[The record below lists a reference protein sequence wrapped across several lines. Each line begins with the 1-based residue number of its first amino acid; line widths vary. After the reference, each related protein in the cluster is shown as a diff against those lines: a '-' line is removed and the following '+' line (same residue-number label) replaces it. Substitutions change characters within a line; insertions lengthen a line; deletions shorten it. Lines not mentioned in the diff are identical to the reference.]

1 MNKLVIALTA
11 VCYAAFFSAQTG
23 AYVQLKKAIELS
35 HPEISTENKLIAFNI
50 WSLADP
56 ESREANKSFEKVY
69 HTYEYAKL
77 KGGRR
82 GIVVVM
88 ISKDNLSGTAVITLH
103 KDGVDR
109 SVSVKAEDLPEI
121 SAGAATNMVFDSNG
135 NEVYRNL
142 PAGKVFSEIQQ
153 LITR

>member
-1 MNKLVIALTA
+1 MNRLVIAFAA
-11 VCYAAFFSAQTG
+11 VFYAAFFSAQTD
-23 AYVQLKKAIELS
+23 AYVKLKKAIELS

-56 ESREANKSFEKVY
+56 ESREVNKSFEKVY
-69 HTYEYAKL
+69 HTYQYAKL
-77 KGGRR
+77 KGGRQ
-82 GIVVVM
+82 GIVVVV

-103 KDGVDR
+103 KDGVDK

-121 SAGAATNMVFDSNG
+121 SDGAATNMVFDSNG

-142 PAGKVFSEIQQ
+142 PAAQVFSEIQQ